1 MMIMPTLTFSR
12 FLNPEWKMKYRKE
25 SLGSIVILTIISLLL
40 PIFSEFLSDLAQ
52 IPYNYR

>member
-1 MMIMPTLTFSR
+1 MMIMPTSTVSR
-12 FLNPEWKMKYRKE
+12 FLNPEWEMKYRKE

-40 PIFSEFLSDLAQ
+40 PIFSEFLPDLAQ